1 MCAAQAP
8 TTTEKRQPVSGTRKR
23 LEPME
28 ARPAHLHSVNLPPTG
43 KRTTYAVSNIL
54 STMVTAK
61 RTTEAISNIRSTCV
75 IPCRLSSILAGSR
88 RSTLG
93 FAGYLEEAT
102 FDNDFISIGSFSI
115 SMPPRQCVSESS
127 IVGTDTH
134 CRGGMDI
141 ENDPIEMKSL

>member
-1 MCAAQAP
+1 
-8 TTTEKRQPVSGTRKR
+8 
-23 LEPME
+23 
-28 ARPAHLHSVNLPPTG
+28 
-43 KRTTYAVSNIL
+43 
-54 STMVTAK
+54 MVTAK

-127 IVGTDTH
+127 IVGTDWPASSR
-134 CRGGMDI
+134 CDAQLPKECGEARQ
-141 ENDPIEMKSL
+141 SLYVGQR